1 MAALLRRRRDVNMAS
16 STLPSHS
23 STLPRAFRPFP
34 RLTWEAIR
42 EVITCSIHPW
52 QNPEVLLFHSHFTHF
67 FLKQNK
73 TKQNKTKQNK
83 TKQLF
88 GYASCGEGNGNPL
101 QYSCLENPMGRGAW
115 WTAVHGVL
123 KSQTRLSNFTHFHY
137 TSCRSFSCG
146 TWDLVPWP
154 GIKLMPPALGGW
166 SLSCRTSRE
175 VPIHLYFVRYFTA
188 SLWGQLSERGAV
200 CVCVCVCVCLSLSC
214 VQLFAHLYATHQAP
228 LSLEFSR

>member
-1 MAALLRRRRDVNMAS
+1 MLHTALTESWGIA
-16 STLPSHS
+16 LPLSVY
-23 STLPRAFRPFP
+23 P
-34 RLTWEAIR
+34 
-42 EVITCSIHPW
+42 
-52 QNPEVLLFHSHFTHF
+52 LL
-67 FLKQNK
+67 LKK
-73 TKQNKTKQNK
+73 K
-83 TKQLF
+83 LF

-115 WTAVHGVL
+115 WEAVHGVS

-146 TWDLVPWP
+146 MWDLVPWP

-200 CVCVCVCVCLSLSC
+200 CVCVCVWLSCVERGAVCVYVSLSC
-214 VQLFAHLYATHQAP
+214 VQLFAHLYPTHQAP